1 MQIKRFQLIHFFSE
15 HLNKSFQ
22 FKRHMSHIL
31 LAWLSLGKTLN
42 SCLLKSARI
51 LTQILWAAITTDCTK
66 RMCQFSQVQTG
77 ITKIYQRNYEQ
88 TTKLRKI
95 CSI

>member
-31 LAWLSLGKTLN
+31 LAWLSLGKTLE
-42 SCLLKSARI
+42 LVP
-51 LTQILWAAITTDCTK
+51 
-66 RMCQFSQVQTG
+66 F
-77 ITKIYQRNYEQ
+77 
-88 TTKLRKI
+88 KI
-95 CSI
+95 CQDLNTNIISCYNHRLHKKNVSIFTSANKNY